1 MNYTAAISDFF
12 KTPHWP
18 RNLLFGAICVLLPIV
33 GPIVLTGWMVIG
45 FWGRD
50 SDDPAAFPEFQFDDF
65 ATYLERG
72 LWPFLVLFV
81 STLVMMAPFFFL
93 MLVAVFG
100 TAFFADHPNGGCVA
114 AVSWLGTMCL
124 FFVVMI
130 LFSLVI
136 APLKLRASLTQSFS
150 QAFDLSF
157 VKRFITLTWKET
169 LLASLFLMLVN
180 IVFMVVGMLA
190 LFVGIYFVMV
200 PFYFAVTHIT
210 KQLYRLYLDRGGAAV
225 PISPK
230 LRTT

>member
-50 SDDPAAFPEFQFDDF
+50 GDDPAAFPEFQFDDF

-81 STLVMMAPFFFL
+81 ANLVLIVPFVFL
-93 MLVAVFG
+93 MFAAFATTFLANQRNAGYVAGVSV
-100 TAFFADHPNGGCVA
+100 C
-114 AVSWLGTMCL
+114 AVMCL
-124 FFVVMI
+124 FFVAMVLFALVMT
-130 LFSLVI
+130 
-136 APLKLRASLTQSFS
+136 PLKLRASLTQSFG
-150 QAFDLSF
+150 QAFDISF
-157 VKRFITLTWKET
+157 VKRFIALTWKET
-169 LLASLFLMLVN
+169 LLAWLFLMVAN
-180 IVFMVVGMLA
+180 VVFMIVGMLA
-190 LFVGIYFVMV
+190 LFIGIYFVMV
-200 PFYFAVTHIT
+200 PVYFAFTHIT
-210 KQLYRLYLDRGGAAV
+210 KQLYQVYLDRGGEPV